1 MRLSEKITTKCGESL
16 FTSLRMS
23 VILCLNKRSKNN
35 GCFYAREHLMSEML
49 KLIDVKLRR
58 INVDDNGE
66 KKKKKKTGYSQK
78 RQNTDSSQLFLEE
91 LGIGESQFT
100 VSPFFT
106 RCI

>member
-1 MRLSEKITTKCGESL
+1 
-16 FTSLRMS
+16 MS

-66 KKKKKKTGYSQK
+66 KKKTKKKPVILKKDKTLTLPSYFW
-78 RQNTDSSQLFLEE
+78 RNWA
-91 LGIGESQFT
+91 
-100 VSPFFT
+100 
-106 RCI
+106 

>member
-1 MRLSEKITTKCGESL
+1 
-16 FTSLRMS
+16 
-23 VILCLNKRSKNN
+23 
-35 GCFYAREHLMSEML
+35 MSEML
-49 KLIDVKLRR
+49 KLIDVKLGR
-58 INVDDNGE
+58 IKVDDNGE
-66 KKKKKKTGYSQK
+66 KKKKQKKKTGYSQK

>member
-66 KKKKKKTGYSQK
+66 KKNKKKQVILKKDKTLTLPSYFW
-78 RQNTDSSQLFLEE
+78 RNWA
-91 LGIGESQFT
+91 
-100 VSPFFT
+100 
-106 RCI
+106 

>member
-1 MRLSEKITTKCGESL
+1 MAAFMLESIN
-16 FTSLRMS
+16 FNVWDVEVDWCKTGTHKSGWQRW
-23 VILCLNKRSKNN
+23 KKN
-35 GCFYAREHLMSEML
+35 
-49 KLIDVKLRR
+49 
-58 INVDDNGE
+58 
-66 KKKKKKTGYSQK
+66 KKKTGYSQK

>member
-1 MRLSEKITTKCGESL
+1 
-16 FTSLRMS
+16 
-23 VILCLNKRSKNN
+23 
-35 GCFYAREHLMSEML
+35 ML
-49 KLIDVKLRR
+49 KLIDVKLGR
-58 INVDDNGE
+58 IKVDDNGE
-66 KKKKKKTGYSQK
+66 KKKNKNKKTGYSQK